1 MPSLHPFLVHFP
13 IALLSVAFL
22 VEAAAVVTRQEEL
35 SRFGWWLQIV
45 GTLMI
50 FFTVGSGLLAEKQA
64 TFPVGS
70 ADLFQSHEQIAFLC
84 TALFTGLLLWRV
96 GNRGE
101 IPLKTRWIYLVLMLV
116 AVGAMLMGAW
126 LGGEMVYRYGVGVG
140 KTG

>member
-1 MPSLHPFLVHFP
+1 MPNLHPFVVHFP
-13 IALLSVAFL
+13 VALLSVAFL
-22 VEAAAVVTRQEEL
+22 VEVAAAITRQEEF

-64 TFPVGS
+64 TFPMGS
-70 ADLFQSHEQIAFLC
+70 AGLFESHEQIAFVC

-101 IPLKTRWIYLVLMLV
+101 IPSKPRWLYLALMLV

-126 LGGEMVYRYGVGVG
+126 LGGEMVYRYGVGVI
-140 KTG
+140 KPL